1 MLYYRVWHMA
11 LLGVPCSTLGLRW
24 MRKVNVSHRFSPY
37 ASKCPVKGC
46 RTMRLLSFPSDGRKS
61 MDLNISW
68 DLAIQNATVDE
79 MRCVCVGWWNSLRW
93 FKFRLA
99 GVLGSSTV
107 PSKYFLAQYDHGLR
121 CRGFCSPI
129 LLLLPLLKQFNTP
142 HLALLKHFLFH
153 VNYAHMCD
161 G

>member
-1 MLYYRVWHMA
+1 MSPVAGSYRGIFGHRTDCSKKIRPELDHAHSTFTPPTSNMESPNMVYYRVWHVA

-79 MRCVCVGWWNSLRW
+79 MRCVDEIHSDGLSSDLQESL
-93 FKFRLA
+93 
-99 GVLGSSTV
+99 
-107 PSKYFLAQYDHGLR
+107 DH
-121 CRGFCSPI
+121 
-129 LLLLPLLKQFNTP
+129 LLYHPNIFWLNMIM
-142 HLALLKHFLFH
+142 
-153 VNYAHMCD
+153 V
-161 G
+161 